1 VKRPS
6 IERLDAHYLT
16 AAEAGQ
22 LLAAAQGDRLYPLV
36 VLLLGTGMRR
46 GEALA
51 LHWRDVDLTN
61 SVARLRWTLG
71 RVDRRLIF
79 DEPKTEKS
87 RRFVSLPQP
96 VAETLRRHRTTQAAE
111 RLAAPVWQPWPDH
124 DDLVF
129 PTQIGTPTDLR
140 NALRAFVKIA
150 ERAELT
156 ETTLRTLRH
165 SSASALIASGAHI
178 PTSPVE
184 ETMEVVHD
192 VVKAGKVG

>member
-61 SVARLRWTLG
+61 SVARVRWTLG

-87 RRFVSLPQP
+87 RRFVSLPSRLPKHCAGTVRRKRPSGWPRQSGSRGLITTTWCFQP
-96 VAETLRRHRTTQAAE
+96 RS
-111 RLAAPVWQPWPDH
+111 APR
-124 DDLVF
+124 
-129 PTQIGTPTDLR
+129 PTYGMRCEP
-140 NALRAFVKIA
+140 
-150 ERAELT
+150 
-156 ETTLRTLRH
+156 
-165 SSASALIASGAHI
+165 S
-178 PTSPVE
+178 
-184 ETMEVVHD
+184 
-192 VVKAGKVG
+192 